1 MLGAAFESLLAAA
14 ELRVGHAA
22 GTGHIATGE
31 LLGAAV
37 CGLLAGGEHAARE
50 QAEGEDRTGEEI
62 GKHGHS
68 PEIEVGT

>member
-1 MLGAAFESLLAAA
+1 LLSAALEPLVAAA
-14 ELRVGHAA
+14 ELGVGYAA
-22 GTGHIATGE
+22 GAGLIATDE

-68 PEIEVGT
+68 PEIEIDN

>member
-1 MLGAAFESLLAAA
+1 MLGAALEPLLAAT
-14 ELRVGHAA
+14 ELGIGRAA
-22 GTGHIATGE
+22 GAGLIATGQ

-50 QAEGEDRTGEEI
+50 QAEGEDRTGEKI

-68 PEIEVGT
+68 PEIEIGT